1 MRRFITLAAALLAG
15 CATSS
20 VPIPGPLIGITSVY
34 MEGRQGE
41 PARAGV
47 FMTYVEAVRA
57 AGAVPVVL
65 PPLDDEEA
73 LAAYV
78 QRLDGLVL
86 VGGRDI
92 PAGAYGEEDTSDGAE
107 MPSRRW
113 EFESELLRGWL
124 ATDKPVLGICLGSQ
138 FANVVQ
144 GGTLIQDIP
153 SEVGRRPGEHAVR
166 RPGRTR
172 SRRLGPAP
180 SGGGSTRRGPPCRRA

>member
-1 MRRFITLAAALLAG
+1 
-15 CATSS
+15 
-20 VPIPGPLIGITSVY
+20 
-34 MEGRQGE
+34 
-41 PARAGV
+41 
-47 FMTYVEAVRA
+47 MTYVEAVRA

-153 SEVGRRPGEHAVR
+153 SEVGREVVHETAAGRPGEHAVR